1 MTVLVLFHS
10 PACHPGENDDMT
22 TSQIERPNVPLFVW
36 RNRATVDKKQAYR
49 PGLDADCIYCRAAYT
64 ILANVHGQD
73 PSFPHQEHYSG
84 LCPRCGFWFD
94 DHVYYGGHG
103 AAVTFEVARLRRLDI
118 NDADVGLDELGAHLR
133 RHFADVHVI
142 PATRF
147 EQLVGDVFRHMG
159 YHVRLTQSS
168 HDGGYDL
175 VLLDGSGRGPVIVE
189 CKRYAERRPVR
200 VGVVREVMGVQLVT
214 GVRRA
219 KVVTTSRFT
228 YAAQDIAN
236 QLNVGPSGFEME
248 LIDAQALAAALD
260 VYNSQLPPDELVR
273 LFGRQPLDEG

>member
-1 MTVLVLFHS
+1 MT
-10 PACHPGENDDMT
+10 PGQRELP
-22 TSQIERPNVPLFVW
+22 SVPLFVW
-36 RNRATVDKKQAYR
+36 RDRATVDKKQAFR

-64 ILANVHGQD
+64 VLADVRGQD
-73 PSFPHQEHYSG
+73 PSFPHQEQYSG
-84 LCPRCGFWFD
+84 VCPRCGFWFD

-103 AAVTFEVARLRRLDI
+103 AAVSFTRARLRRLDI

-133 RHFADVHVI
+133 RHFGDVHVI
-142 PATRF
+142 ASNRF

-159 YHVRLTQSS
+159 YNVRFTQSS

-189 CKRYAERRPVR
+189 CKRYAEHRPVR

-228 YAAQDIAN
+228 YAAQDTAH

-248 LIDAQALAAALD
+248 LIDAQAFATALD
-260 VYNSQLPPDELVR
+260 VYNA
-273 LFGRQPLDEG
+273 PLLSGYKLNRFSCLAKSPRSSWEFDG